1 MNVQDIIW
9 KCVKDKVIQIWLNN
23 NYADDVNK
31 IMCHSIDNVVL
42 QLFYNDS
49 KMIINNLIWI
59 EKDTM
64 NYHMYGIDF
73 G

>member
-1 MNVQDIIW
+1 MT
-9 KCVKDKVIQIWLNN
+9 KLIQIWLNN
-23 NYADDVNK
+23 NYANDVNK
-31 IMCHSIDNVVL
+31 IMCHSIDNVVT

-64 NYHMYGIDF
+64 NYHIYGIDF